1 MTEYSGKTIV
11 GGPRY
16 KKELINER
24 LLIPYIVVLLA
35 AYFLFSFWICLVRL
49 FGLFEKIFI
58 FMLSEL
64 TLNSV
69 YIKFCYKK

>member
-1 MTEYSGKTIV
+1 MEYSGKTIV

-35 AYFLFSFWICLVRL
+35 AYFLFSSWICLDRL
-49 FGLFEKIFI
+49 LYRFI
-58 FMLSEL
+58 
-64 TLNSV
+64 
-69 YIKFCYKK
+69 